1 MVCIVVLQLLGQHK
15 GSSHNHASEHRTH
28 WGELCAGSLPA
39 AWTFGG
45 PVVAVWG
52 FVIVAACSFLVALSL
67 AELASCYPL
76 AAVLTSG
83 ELSTSPSLAD
93 NSTMLCPLG
102 A

>member
-1 MVCIVVLQLLGQHK
+1 MPLSTGLIG
-15 GSSHNHASEHRTH
+15 
-28 WGELCAGSLPA
+28 GELCAGSLPA

-76 AAVLTSG
+76 AG
-83 ELSTSPSLAD
+83 GPYFW
-93 NSTMLCPLG
+93 
-102 A
+102 